1 MRESNS
7 VATVLQALR
16 HDARRLDPGARLPSV
31 RQLMARH
38 RVSPGTV
45 RQAMAR
51 LVDEGV
57 LDARPGHGTFL
68 AAAPVATPV
77 AADFGWQGIA
87 LGAGRITADDVAALL
102 AGAPAG
108 AINLAGGYPAEDLQ
122 AVDLVS
128 RALARAARRPG
139 VWGRMP
145 LEGLEEL
152 RAWFAGQLG
161 AGVSAREVV
170 VCPGSQAAIS
180 TAFNALTEPG
190 SPVLVESPSYVGALA
205 AARAAG
211 LWLVPVPTDV
221 HGVVPELLARA
232 FETSG
237 ARVFYTQPLHANPTG
252 ATLSAERRRQ
262 VIDIVT
268 ARRALL
274 VEDDWCRDLSFD
286 KAAPRP
292 LFGDDPHGHCVYLRS
307 LTKSTAPG
315 LRIGAIV
322 ARGAALA
329 RLRASR
335 VVTEFFVSGPIQ
347 EAALEVVHAPA
358 WQRHLRR
365 VREVLAARRD
375 VLAIAVRQHLG
386 ESSLALVPSGG
397 IHLWVRLPDAVDD
410 ADLARRAADAQ
421 VIISPGR
428 RWFPAEPTGSF
439 LRVSYACAAE
449 PELSRA
455 VEVLARL
462 LPRRRGRG
470 PAPRRRLGTT

>member
-1 MRESNS
+1 
-7 VATVLQALR
+7 
-16 HDARRLDPGARLPSV
+16 
-31 RQLMARH
+31 MARY

-45 RQAMAR
+45 RLAVAQLA
-51 LVDEGV
+51 DEGV

-68 AAAPVATPV
+68 AAPAVAAPI

-87 LGAGRITADDVAALL
+87 LGAGRITVDDVATLL

-122 AVDLVS
+122 AVELVS

-145 LEGLEEL
+145 LEGVEGL
-152 RAWFAGQLG
+152 RTWFAGQLG
-161 AGVSAREVV
+161 ASVSAREVV
-170 VCPGSQAAIS
+170 VCPGSQAAIA

-211 LWLVPVPTDV
+211 LGLVPVPTDV

-252 ATLSAERRRQ
+252 ATLAANRRRE
-262 VIDIVT
+262 VLDVVA
-268 ARRALL
+268 ARRAILI
-274 VEDDWCRDLSFD
+274 EDDWCRDLSFD
-286 KAAPRP
+286 KAPPRP
-292 LFGDDPHGHCVYLRS
+292 LLCDDAHGHCVYLRS

-365 VREVLAARRD
+365 VRETLAASRD
-375 VLAIAVRQHLG
+375 VLAAAVRSKFG
-386 ESSLALVPSGG
+386 EASLALVPSGG
-397 IHLWVRLPDAVDD
+397 MHLWVRLPDAVDD
-410 ADLARRAADAQ
+410 ADLARRAAAAQ

-428 RWFPAEPTGSF
+428 RWFPAEATGSY
-439 LRVSYACAAE
+439 LRVSYACAAGAD
-449 PELSRA
+449 LQGA
-455 VEVLARL
+455 VETLARL
-462 LPRRRGRG
+462 VARAGR
-470 PAPRRRLGTT
+470 ARVKSA